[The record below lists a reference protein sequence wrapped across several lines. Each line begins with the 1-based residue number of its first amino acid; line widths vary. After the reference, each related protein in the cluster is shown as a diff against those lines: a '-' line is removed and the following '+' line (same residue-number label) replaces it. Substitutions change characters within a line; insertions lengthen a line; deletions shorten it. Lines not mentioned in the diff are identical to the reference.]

1 MNALDNNPM
10 KTFKRCCLLI
20 AFALMVPLYDMI
32 AQEIG
37 LQMGSMREMF
47 KEGMPATLARIKE
60 LGVTE
65 LEGGGGRGV
74 DRETFKKLVKENGLK
89 IVATGASFERL
100 QN

>member
-1 MNALDNNPM
+1 
-10 KTFKRCCLLI
+10 
-20 AFALMVPLYDMI
+20 MVPLQEMI

-37 LQMGSMREMF
+37 LQMGSMRELF

-74 DRETFKKLVKENGLK
+74 AVTARIRIIAREDG
-89 IVATGASFERL
+89 VAFHAIFI
-100 QN
+100 